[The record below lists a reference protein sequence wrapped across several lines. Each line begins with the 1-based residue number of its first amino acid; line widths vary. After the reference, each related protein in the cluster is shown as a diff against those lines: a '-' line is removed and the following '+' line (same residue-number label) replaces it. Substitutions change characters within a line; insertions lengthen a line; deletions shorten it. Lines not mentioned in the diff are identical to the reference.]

1 MEPSRS
7 LTFLLFLLSTHD
19 FVNSFNIDA
28 KRPHVFRGPEDTQF
42 GYRVLQHEADGE
54 KWMLVGAPWA
64 GADGNRQGAVYK
76 CTVGTQTNSSCTK
89 IRLGD
94 LALQNTSRQ
103 MNNMHFGMSLA
114 QDAHGGFVVCAPL
127 WSQECGTSMYS
138 TGICTSVDKSF
149 KPTGTI
155 APTAQ
160 RCSTYLDIVIL
171 LDGSNSI
178 YPWSEVQNFLSNILS
193 KFFISPD
200 QIQVG
205 VLQYGEIAVH
215 EWSLKDY
222 ATSKEVVEA
231 AKNISRQEGR
241 ATRTAFAIHK
251 ACSEAFRPERGGR
264 EGASRLL
271 IVVTDGESHDG
282 DELPLALAECEKR
295 DITRYAIAVLG
306 SYMRKQQDPESFIN
320 EIKYIASDPD
330 DKYFFNV
337 TDEAA
342 LNDIVDALGDR
353 IFSLEATHELNESS
367 FELEMSQVGFSIHI
381 LEDGILFGTV
391 GAYDWDG
398 AVLKETRNS
407 RIMPPRSAFEKEF
420 PVKMKKHAAYL
431 GYTVSSITL
440 RSGKT
445 MYIAGAP
452 RFKHKGKVILFEM
465 SRTGDITIS
474 QALVGEQIGS
484 YFGSEV
490 CPIDVNKDG
499 ITDVLLVAAPMF
511 LGHHNKETGRV
522 YIYRVGQVLLTQNG
536 TLNLD
541 RKVQDSRFGYSMAS
555 SPDLNHDGFNDV
567 VIGAPLEDNHR
578 GAVYIYHGYR
588 NTILPAY
595 KQRIDSVSFHHGL
608 TYFGRSVSAQM
619 DLDGDGLGDLTIGS
633 QGAVIMLRSRSI
645 VRVNATLQVTPTSIN
660 LLQKNCKRQGKES
673 VCLNITIC
681 FSVNSKSPGKWDSR
695 FGLHSNLSLDD
706 RKVTPRAVFD
716 DNFQKLLSKR
726 VRMTTGKVTC
736 MNIGFHVI
744 DTVDYLRP
752 ISVHLRFNLSDTES
766 SPVLDDRCPTS
777 VKKLVPFFKD
787 CGDDNECITDLSLR
801 AHMDINGTRDE
812 PTIIRRDRRKVS
824 VEIEL
829 ENRRENSYNTSLKV
843 WFSRNLLFS
852 SVYTKGDAQGKVEC
866 TSLSSNTRSCSVS
879 YPVLR
884 SMATAAF
891 ILELEYSCTSL
902 LNRVQIRLSANS
914 DNTELGETLHDNLV
928 QLTAHIRYL
937 PELFIHSE
945 SSLNRYEVQPV
956 LLPTQEPG
964 PEFIT
969 KFKVQ
974 YVDCYPLFNVSV
986 HINMPAMGYGGLYFM
1001 SVSRIISA
1009 DNVICMVSNMTRTR
1023 NAMVPF
1029 HPEDL
1034 AHTSILNCSN
1044 SWCQTITCRIPV
1056 LEKNTDLSILR
1067 VIHNHFFS
1075 NAKFRSV
1082 KVISEFFLDIKEDG
1096 VLFTDG
1102 AKHRAESIL
1111 ELLQPVLLPLSLW
1124 ILIGS
1129 VIGGLLLLAL
1139 IIFILWKLGFFSRKM
1154 QGEEEKEEAAAKEE
1168 Q

>member
-1 MEPSRS
+1 MEHSRS

-19 FVNSFNIDA
+19 FVISFNIDA
-28 KRPHVFRGPEDTQF
+28 KRPHIFRGPEDAQF

-54 KWMLVGAPWA
+54 KLILVGAPWA

-76 CTVGTQTNSSCTK
+76 CTVGAHSNSPCTK
-89 IRLGD
+89 ISLGD
-94 LALQNTSRQ
+94 LALQNISMQ
-103 MNNMHFGMSLA
+103 MNNMHFGMSLT
-114 QDAHGGFVVCAPL
+114 QDAHGGFVACAPL

-138 TGICTSVDKSF
+138 TGICTRVDKSF

-178 YPWSEVQNFLSNILS
+178 YPWNEVQNFLSNILS

-251 ACSEAFRPERGGR
+251 ACSEAFHPERGGR

-398 AVLKETRNS
+398 AVLKETLNS

-445 MYIAGAP
+445 VYIAGAP

-465 SRTGDITIS
+465 SRTGDIIIS
-474 QALVGEQIGS
+474 QALLGEQIGS

-522 YIYRVGQVLLTQNG
+522 YIYRVGQVLLSQNG

-555 SPDLNHDGFNDV
+555 ASDLNHDGFNDV
-567 VIGAPLEDNHR
+567 VIGAPLEDNHQ

-595 KQRIDSVSFHHGL
+595 KQRIDSVSFRHGL

-633 QGAVIMLRSRSI
+633 QGAVVMLRSRSI

-673 VCLNITIC
+673 VCLNITFC

-726 VRMTTGKVTC
+726 VRVTTGKVTC

-744 DTVDYLRP
+744 DNVDYLRP
-752 ISVHLRFNLSDTES
+752 ISVQLRFNLSDTES

-777 VKKLVPFFKD
+777 VRKLVPFFKD

-866 TSLSSNTRSCSVS
+866 TSLSPNTRSCSIS

-884 SMATAAF
+884 SMATVAF
-891 ILELEYSCTSL
+891 VLELEYSCTSL
-902 LNRVQIRLSANS
+902 MNRVQIRLSASS

-928 QLTAHIRYL
+928 QLSAHIRYL

-986 HINMPAMGYGGLYFM
+986 NIHMPAMGYGGLYFM

-1009 DNVICMVSNMTRTR
+1009 DNVICMVSNMTRSRT
-1023 NAMVPF
+1023 AIVPF

-1044 SWCQTITCRIPV
+1044 SWCQTITCRIPL
-1056 LEKNTDLSILR
+1056 LEKNTDLSVLR
-1067 VIHNHFFS
+1067 VLHNHFFS

-1102 AKHRAESIL
+1102 AKHRTESIL

-1154 QGEEEKEEAAAKEE
+1154 QGEKEEEAAAKEE